1 MTYTKGFTLIEL
13 LVVVLIIGIL
23 AAVALP
29 QYQKAVEKAHAITLL
44 STMKA
49 IVNAQNIYYLANG
62 TYATSFDDLDVDVPA
77 GSHYEGQSLILPN
90 GQKIVLAGEYLAG
103 GTDRLQIDWGFNPSF
118 IHCYAQK
125 EDKIGNNVCQSWG
138 TYSETTS
145 CGMIKL
151 NQAVRCYA
159 YEISF

>member
-77 GSHYEGQSLILPN
+77 GSTFSGNTLVLPN
-90 GQKIVLAGEYLAG
+90 GQKLKNAGHYLAG
-103 GTDRLQIDWGFNPSF
+103 GTDRLQIDWGFNPSS
-118 IHCYAQK
+118 IHCYAQT

-145 CGMIKL
+145 CGTIKL
-151 NQAVRCYA
+151 NQAVSCNA